1 MFKVAVVED
10 EDDAAEKLQSCLDAF
25 TQRTGDMFDVQRFV
39 EPTSFLEGYKPNWD
53 IVFMDIEMPNMDG
66 LAAAHRLRELDDRAV
81 LIFVTNMAQFAAK
94 GYEVDALDYI
104 IKPFAYA
111 DFERKIARAVKLCD
125 SESDDSVVISQRG
138 GSQRVRLR
146 DVSYVEVR
154 GHSLEFHTEHGVIV
168 GTGSLQETEAKLKP
182 HGFLRCGKPYLVNQ
196 RHIDAIK
203 GNEVHLS
210 DGGSLPIGRAFRKSF
225 LQDLADNL
233 GDDRWM

>member
-1 MFKVAVVED
+1 MLTVAIVED
-10 EDDAAEKLQSCLDAF
+10 DDAAADKLRACLDMFA
-25 TQRTGDMFDVQRFV
+25 QRTGNTFDVRRFV
-39 EPTSFLEGYKPNWD
+39 EPTSFLEGYKPSWD

-66 LAAAHRLRELDDRAV
+66 LVAAHRLRELDGGTV

-104 IKPFAYA
+104 IKPFSYA

-125 SESDDSVVISQRG
+125 SESDDSVIISQRG
-138 GSQRVRLR
+138 GSQRIRLR

-154 GHSLEFHTEHGVIV
+154 GHSLEFHTENGVV
-168 GTGSLQETEAKLKP
+168 AGTGSLQEAEAKLKP

-203 GNEVHLS
+203 GNEVRLS